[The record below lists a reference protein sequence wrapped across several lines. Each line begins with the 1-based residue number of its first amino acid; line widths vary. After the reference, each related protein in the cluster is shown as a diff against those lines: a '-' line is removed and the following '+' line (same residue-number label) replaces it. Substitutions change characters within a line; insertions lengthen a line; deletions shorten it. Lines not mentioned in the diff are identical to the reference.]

1 MDSKTC
7 VMSKRVIASANF
19 CFEAWNMDSKMCV
32 MNKRV
37 IVSASFCFEAWNMD
51 YKMCVTSKRV
61 IVLAIT
67 INLIR
72 HLDFEAL
79 LLEYVIL

>member
-1 MDSKTC
+1 MDS
-7 VMSKRVIASANF
+7 N
-19 CFEAWNMDSKMCV
+19 MCV

-37 IVSASFCFEAWNMD
+37 IVSATFCFEAWNMD
-51 YKMCVTSKRV
+51 SQMCVMNKRV

-79 LLEYVIL
+79 LLEYAIL